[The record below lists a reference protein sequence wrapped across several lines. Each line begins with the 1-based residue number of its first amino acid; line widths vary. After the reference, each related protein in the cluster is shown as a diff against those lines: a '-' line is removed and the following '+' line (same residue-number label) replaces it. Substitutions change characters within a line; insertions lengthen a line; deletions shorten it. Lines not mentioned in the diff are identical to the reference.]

1 MLQNKK
7 RNKKGSVGI
16 GRRILAFAMMLAVMF
31 SALQLYAFAAEVGYD
46 DIKNDD
52 TEALREQIEKYAALA
67 EAAAAKIAEAN
78 EEKTDALAAKALYDD
93 MHNIYTEQ
101 LALLER
107 QRQALEDDFDE
118 LEAETARLEA
128 EYLQSYE
135 NFMDLLRMT
144 YESGTS
150 EYIALILGAEDLVD
164 LLSRIERVSSMI
176 SYNSRLM
183 KRAERAKEE
192 LELKKAEL
200 DESRQKLD
208 DAAKRINEKE
218 AELEKW
224 DDENEALLA
233 ELEAKIKADTNEAE
247 EYRSALDKA
256 NDEFDELVARMIAE
270 EQERQRKL
278 EEELKQKQLEEAE
291 RQRLELERIQQE
303 EMEKES
309 AAQDY
314 VWPLPTN
321 YARITSWFDEYRNL
335 TEIGYKDTHGGMDIA
350 APNGTPI
357 YAVKTGRVIISGW
370 VSGYGNCV
378 MIDHGNGVVSI
389 YGHASKLLCNVGDI
403 VKQGQTIALVG
414 LTGITTGY
422 HLHIEFRLNSKRV
435 EPLDYISIP

>member
-1 MLQNKK
+1 MHQNEK
-7 RNKKGSVGI
+7 RNNKNIRANV
-16 GRRILAFAMMLAVMF
+16 RRILALVIMLAVLSVVLPMYT
-31 SALQLYAFAAEVGYD
+31 LAADVGYD

-52 TEALREQIEKYAALA
+52 TESLRQQIEKYTALA
-67 EAAAAKIAEAN
+67 NATAAKIAEAN
-78 EEKTDALAAKALYDD
+78 AEKSDALAAKALYDE

-107 QRQALEDDFDE
+107 QRSELENNFDE

-128 EYLQSYE
+128 EYQQSYE

-150 EYIALILGAEDLVD
+150 EYIAIILGAEDLVD

-183 KRAERAKEE
+183 KRAESAKEDLEQKKSE
-192 LELKKAEL
+192 LE
-200 DESRQKLD
+200 ESRQKLD

-224 DDENEALLA
+224 DEENEALLA
-233 ELEAKIKADTNEAE
+233 ELEAKIKADTNEAD
-247 EYRSALDKA
+247 EYKSALEKA
-256 NDEFDELVARMIAE
+256 NEEFDELVERMIAE
-270 EQERQRKL
+270 EQERQKKIA
-278 EEELKQKQLEEAE
+278 EELKRQQLEEAE

-303 EMEKES
+303 EMENES

-314 VWPLPTN
+314 IWPLPKN
-321 YARITSWFDEYRNL
+321 YARITSWFNEDRQL
-335 TEIGYKDTHGGMDIA
+335 IEIGYSDTHGGMDIA

-357 YAVKTGRVIISGW
+357 YAVKTGRVIIAGW

-389 YGHASKLLCNVGDI
+389 YGHASKLLCKVGDI

-435 EPLDYISIP
+435 EPLDYLTIP